1 MKDRHVEGAEM
12 NKGHM
17 EFCTSADW
25 QEILEKLILPGAI
38 DRVDLGPRV
47 VEIGPGPGFTTE
59 VLSRCAEHVTAIEI
73 EPALVDQLR
82 MRLVNTNVEIVLGDA
97 RATGLPSGSFTGAA
111 SFHMLHHV
119 PTDADQD
126 AVFAELLRL
135 VQPGGWALLADGFD
149 SDEVRQFHE
158 DDIYN
163 PIDPSAPPARLG
175 RAGYANIEV
184 EQHDLG
190 WYCVAE
196 VPLADAAPGL

>member
-1 MKDRHVEGAEM
+1 M

-73 EPALVDQLR
+73 EAALVDQLR
-82 MRLVNTNVEIVLGDA
+82 MRLENTNVEIVLGDA

-149 SDEVRQFHE
+149 SDEVRQFHK

-163 PIDPSAPPARLG
+163 PIDPSALPARLG
-175 RAGYANIEV
+175 RAGYVNIEV
-184 EQHDLG
+184 EHHDLG